1 MVDDLVKVESVV
13 IVILPNII
21 CSKFSRQ
28 WFYVIIVLTSEFNH
42 YTPWSRCLPS
52 MTLSTSYA
60 RWPRSLWPPTAD
72 FTLIASHIHL
82 NILIFVIPIFFSH
95 CLSKA
100 HHTTI
105 DSSWTYSYTIKLLF
119 ERDTFINF
127 NHSICIIW
135 VTSPLIFPS
144 FCNINPKY

>member
-1 MVDDLVKVESVV
+1 MVLCYHRFDQQFQPLYALVKM
-13 IVILPNII
+13 
-21 CSKFSRQ
+21 
-28 WFYVIIVLTSEFNH
+28 LTQH
-42 YTPWSRCLPS
+42 DLKHLLCALVK
-52 MTLSTSYA
+52 A
-60 RWPRSLWPPTAD
+60 LWPPTAD

-100 HHTTI
+100 HHTTM